1 MAAKKKLTN
10 KDKGVEIIAV
20 SIDGEAGGAYQG
32 LAGTFAG
39 LADSCLRKKML
50 PGFYQKGLLGA
61 AELKD
66 GRLHVRLAGRRSAEK
81 LAEILDIA
89 LLNMVAFPCTG
100 GKAEYFIEVRS
111 KK

>member
-1 MAAKKKLTN
+1 VAKKKILTN
-10 KDKGVEIIAV
+10 KEKGVEVIAV
-20 SIDGEAGGAYQG
+20 SIDDKDCGAYQG

-39 LADSCLRKKML
+39 FADSCLRKKML

-61 AELKD
+61 AEMMD
-66 GRLHVRLAGRRSAEK
+66 GRLQVRISGRRSLDK
-81 LAEILDIA
+81 ITEIVNVS

-100 GKAEYFIEVRS
+100 GKAEYFIEVKS

>member
-1 MAAKKKLTN
+1 VAKKKNLTD
-10 KDKGVEIIAV
+10 KEKGVEIIAL
-20 SIDGEAGGAYQG
+20 SIDDKDCGAYRG

-39 LADSCLRKKML
+39 FADSCLRKKML

-61 AELKD
+61 AEMKD
-66 GRLHVRLAGRRSAEK
+66 GRLQVRISGRRSAEK
-81 LAEILDIA
+81 IAEVMDVA